1 MNLYRETSLYIHTIH
16 ASHLKI
22 TPLFLETRKEPLC
35 LMWLRPPASHEG
47 FPPFEQLALCQRHKA
62 CTRRLSWGVEYD
74 CCQVLTSSSGSTC
87 CFLVFFFATV
97 VCSHTKIISCDKE
110 ISTMHMF
117 IQKQDGVKID
127 HIWNLEQF
135 NIQSI
140 CSYHVPLPLLQWR
153 PNSASFSQVIKL
165 GCFKSRIQWSKFG
178 RVRKTKSWIPFH
190 VCPLTKCI

>member
-127 HIWNLEQF
+127 HIWNNSISNLSVHIMFPYQCF
-135 NIQSI
+135 NDAQILRAL
-140 CSYHVPLPLLQWR
+140 V
-153 PNSASFSQVIKL
+153 
-165 GCFKSRIQWSKFG
+165 KS
-178 RVRKTKSWIPFH
+178 
-190 VCPLTKCI
+190 

>member
-1 MNLYRETSLYIHTIH
+1 MCVYIYTHMLTYGIKTYFHVHMNLYRETSLYIHTIH

-117 IQKQDGVKID
+117 IQKQDEVKID
-127 HIWNLEQF
+127 HIWNNSISNLSVHIMFPYQCFNDAQF
-135 NIQSI
+135 LRAL
-140 CSYHVPLPLLQWR
+140 V
-153 PNSASFSQVIKL
+153 
-165 GCFKSRIQWSKFG
+165 KS
-178 RVRKTKSWIPFH
+178 
-190 VCPLTKCI
+190 